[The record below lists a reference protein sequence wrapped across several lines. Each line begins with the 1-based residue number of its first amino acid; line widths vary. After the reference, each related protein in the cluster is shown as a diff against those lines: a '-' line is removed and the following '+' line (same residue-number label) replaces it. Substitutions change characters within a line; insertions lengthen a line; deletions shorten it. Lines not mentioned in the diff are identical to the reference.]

1 MKWSETMDATYQYL
15 VRMLAHEMKRYAD
28 RKLDEY
34 NVTQEQS
41 HTLGY
46 MYRHKDRGI
55 TQNELLKTFKRKGS
69 TVSSTLKGL
78 ENKGLIYRL
87 VDPDDSR
94 RKNLKLTQ
102 EGMQLVESFVSIFD
116 DIEAILVK
124 DFNESEKQQLKD
136 LFERMLNN
144 IKTEK

>member
-1 MKWSETMDATYQYL
+1 MDATYQYL
-15 VRMLAHEMKRYAD
+15 VRMLAHEMKHYAD

-69 TVSSTLKGL
+69 TVSSTLKVL
-78 ENKGLIYRL
+78 ENKGLIYRM

-102 EGMQLVESFVSIFD
+102 EGMKLVESFVSIFD

>member
-1 MKWSETMDATYQYL
+1 MDATYQYL
-15 VRMLAHEMKRYAD
+15 VRMLAHEMKYYAD

-78 ENKGLIYRL
+78 ENKGLIYRM

-102 EGMQLVESFVSIFD
+102 EGMKLVESFVCIFD

>member
-1 MKWSETMDATYQYL
+1 MDATYQYL
-15 VRMLAHEMKRYAD
+15 VRMLAHEMKHYAD

-78 ENKGLIYRL
+78 ENKGLIYRM

>member
-1 MKWSETMDATYQYL
+1 MDATYQYL
-15 VRMLAHEMKRYAD
+15 VRMLAHEMKHYLD

-78 ENKGLIYRL
+78 ENKGLIYRM

-102 EGMQLVESFVSIFD
+102 EGMKLVESFVCIFD

>member
-1 MKWSETMDATYQYL
+1 MEATYQYL
-15 VRMLAHEMKRYAD
+15 VRMLAHEMKHYAD

-46 MYRHKDRGI
+46 IYRHKDQGI

-69 TVSSTLKGL
+69 TVSSILKGL
-78 ENKGLIYRL
+78 ENKGLIYRM
-87 VDPDDSR
+87 VDPEDSR
-94 RKNLKLTQ
+94 RKNLKLTK
-102 EGMQLVESFVSIFD
+102 EGTQLVESFVSIFD
-116 DIEAILVK
+116 DIESILVK
-124 DFNESEKQQLKD
+124 DFDENEKQQLKS

-144 IKTEK
+144 IKTEN

>member
-1 MKWSETMDATYQYL
+1 MEATYQYL
-15 VRMLAHEMKRYAD
+15 VRMLAHEMKHYAD

-46 MYRHKDRGI
+46 IYIHKDQGI

-69 TVSSTLKGL
+69 TVSSILKGL
-78 ENKGLIYRL
+78 ENKGLIYRM
-87 VDPDDSR
+87 VDPEDSR
-94 RKNLKLTQ
+94 RKNLKLTK
-102 EGMQLVESFVSIFD
+102 EGTQLVESFVSIFD
-116 DIEAILVK
+116 DIESILVK
-124 DFNESEKQQLKD
+124 DFDENEKQQLKS

-144 IKTEK
+144 IKTEN

>member
-1 MKWSETMDATYQYL
+1 MDATYQYL
-15 VRMLAHEMKRYAD
+15 VRMLAHEMKHYAD

-78 ENKGLIYRL
+78 ENKGLIYRM

-102 EGMQLVESFVSIFD
+102 EGMKLVESFVCIFD
-116 DIEAILVK
+116 DIEAILIK

>member
-1 MKWSETMDATYQYL
+1 MDATYQYL
-15 VRMLAHEMKRYAD
+15 VRMLAHEMRHYAD

-78 ENKGLIYRL
+78 ENKGLIYRM

-102 EGMQLVESFVSIFD
+102 EGMKLVESFVCIFD

>member
-1 MKWSETMDATYQYL
+1 MDATYQYL
-15 VRMLAHEMKRYAD
+15 VRMLAHEMKHYAD

-78 ENKGLIYRL
+78 ENKGLIYRM

-102 EGMQLVESFVSIFD
+102 EGMKLVESFVSIFD

>member
-1 MKWSETMDATYQYL
+1 MDATYQYL
-15 VRMLAHEMKRYAD
+15 VRMLAHEMKHYAD
-28 RKLDEY
+28 RKLDKY

-78 ENKGLIYRL
+78 ENKGLIYRM

-102 EGMQLVESFVSIFD
+102 EGMKLVESFVCIFD

>member
-1 MKWSETMDATYQYL
+1 MDATYQYL
-15 VRMLAHEMKRYAD
+15 VRMLAHEMKHYAD

-78 ENKGLIYRL
+78 ENKGLIYRM

-102 EGMQLVESFVSIFD
+102 EGMKLVESFVCIFD

-124 DFNESEKQQLKD
+124 GFNESEKQQLKD

>member
-1 MKWSETMDATYQYL
+1 M
-15 VRMLAHEMKRYAD
+15 
-28 RKLDEY
+28 
-34 NVTQEQS
+34 
-41 HTLGY
+41 
-46 MYRHKDRGI
+46 
-55 TQNELLKTFKRKGS
+55 
-69 TVSSTLKGL
+69 
-78 ENKGLIYRL
+78 

-102 EGMQLVESFVSIFD
+102 EGMKLVESFVCIFD

>member
-1 MKWSETMDATYQYL
+1 MDATYQYL
-15 VRMLAHEMKRYAD
+15 VRMLAHEMKHYAD

-46 MYRHKDRGI
+46 MYKHKDRGI

-78 ENKGLIYRL
+78 ENKGLIYRM

-102 EGMQLVESFVSIFD
+102 EGMKLVESFVCIFD

>member
-1 MKWSETMDATYQYL
+1 MEATYQYL
-15 VRMLAHEMKRYAD
+15 VRMLAHEMKHYAD

-46 MYRHKDRGI
+46 IYRHKDQGI

-69 TVSSTLKGL
+69 TVSSILKGL
-78 ENKGLIYRL
+78 ENKGLIYRM
-87 VDPDDSR
+87 VDPEDSR
-94 RKNLKLTQ
+94 RKNLKLTK
-102 EGMQLVESFVSIFD
+102 EGTQLVESFVSIFD
-116 DIEAILVK
+116 DIESILVK
-124 DFNESEKQQLKD
+124 DFDENEKQQLKS

-144 IKTEK
+144 IKTES

>member
-1 MKWSETMDATYQYL
+1 MDATYQYL
-15 VRMLAHEMKRYAD
+15 VRMLAHEMKHYAD

-78 ENKGLIYRL
+78 ENKGLIYRM

-102 EGMQLVESFVSIFD
+102 EGMKLVESFVCIFD
-116 DIEAILVK
+116 DIEVILVK

>member
-1 MKWSETMDATYQYL
+1 MDATYQYL
-15 VRMLAHEMKRYAD
+15 VRMLAHEMKHYAD

-78 ENKGLIYRL
+78 ENKGLIYRM

-102 EGMQLVESFVSIFD
+102 EGMKLVESFVCIFN

>member
-1 MKWSETMDATYQYL
+1 MEEIMDATYQYL
-15 VRMLAHEMKRYAD
+15 VRMLAHEMKHYAD

-78 ENKGLIYRL
+78 ENKGLIYRM

-102 EGMQLVESFVSIFD
+102 EGMKLVESFVCIFD

>member
-1 MKWSETMDATYQYL
+1 MDATYQYL
-15 VRMLAHEMKRYAD
+15 VRMLAHEMKHYAD

-78 ENKGLIYRL
+78 ENKGLIYRM

-102 EGMQLVESFVSIFD
+102 EGMKLVESFVCIFD

>member
-1 MKWSETMDATYQYL
+1 MDATYQYL
-15 VRMLAHEMKRYAD
+15 VRMLAHEMKHYAD

-78 ENKGLIYRL
+78 ENKGLIYRM

-102 EGMQLVESFVSIFD
+102 EGM
-116 DIEAILVK
+116 
-124 DFNESEKQQLKD
+124 
-136 LFERMLNN
+136 
-144 IKTEK
+144 KTC

>member
-1 MKWSETMDATYQYL
+1 MDATYQYL
-15 VRMLAHEMKRYAD
+15 VRMLAHEMKHYAD

-78 ENKGLIYRL
+78 ENKGLIYRM

-102 EGMQLVESFVSIFD
+102 EGMKLVESFVYIFD

>member
-1 MKWSETMDATYQYL
+1 MDATYQYL
-15 VRMLAHEMKRYAD
+15 VRMLAHEMKHYVD

-78 ENKGLIYRL
+78 ENKGLIYRM

-102 EGMQLVESFVSIFD
+102 EGMKLVESFVCIFD

>member
-1 MKWSETMDATYQYL
+1 MEATYQYL
-15 VRMLAHEMKRYAD
+15 VRMLAHEMKHYAD

-46 MYRHKDRGI
+46 IYRHKDQGI

-69 TVSSTLKGL
+69 TVSSILKGL
-78 ENKGLIYRL
+78 ENKGLIYRM
-87 VDPDDSR
+87 VDPEDSR
-94 RKNLKLTQ
+94 RKNLKLTK
-102 EGMQLVESFVSIFD
+102 EGTQLVESFVSIFD
-116 DIEAILVK
+116 DIESILVK
-124 DFNESEKQQLKD
+124 DFNENEKQQLKS

-144 IKTEK
+144 IKTEN

>member
-1 MKWSETMDATYQYL
+1 MDATYQYL
-15 VRMLAHEMKRYAD
+15 VRMLAHEMKHYD

-78 ENKGLIYRL
+78 ENKGLIYRM

-102 EGMQLVESFVSIFD
+102 EGMKLVESFVCIFD

>member
-1 MKWSETMDATYQYL
+1 MDATYQYI
-15 VRMLAHEMKRYAD
+15 VRMLAHEMKHYAD

-78 ENKGLIYRL
+78 ENKGLIYRM

-102 EGMQLVESFVSIFD
+102 EGMKLVESFVCIFD

>member
-1 MKWSETMDATYQYL
+1 M
-15 VRMLAHEMKRYAD
+15 
-28 RKLDEY
+28 
-34 NVTQEQS
+34 
-41 HTLGY
+41 
-46 MYRHKDRGI
+46 
-55 TQNELLKTFKRKGS
+55 
-69 TVSSTLKGL
+69 
-78 ENKGLIYRL
+78 

>member
-1 MKWSETMDATYQYL
+1 MDATYQYL
-15 VRMLAHEMKRYAD
+15 VRMLAHEMKHYAD

-78 ENKGLIYRL
+78 ENKGLIYRM

-102 EGMQLVESFVSIFD
+102 EGMKLVESFVCIFD
-116 DIEAILVK
+116 DIEAIIVK

>member
-1 MKWSETMDATYQYL
+1 MDATYQYL

-78 ENKGLIYRL
+78 ENKGLIYRM

-102 EGMQLVESFVSIFD
+102 EGMKLVESFVCIFD

>member
-1 MKWSETMDATYQYL
+1 MDATYQYL
-15 VRMLAHEMKRYAD
+15 VRMLAHEMKHYAD

-78 ENKGLIYRL
+78 ENKGLIYRM

-102 EGMQLVESFVSIFD
+102 EGMKLVESFVCIFD

-144 IKTEK
+144 INTEK

>member
-1 MKWSETMDATYQYL
+1 MDATYQYL
-15 VRMLAHEMKRYAD
+15 VRMLAHEMKHYAD

-69 TVSSTLKGL
+69 TISSTLKGL
-78 ENKGLIYRL
+78 ENKGLIYRM

-102 EGMQLVESFVSIFD
+102 EGMKLVESFVCIFD

>member
-1 MKWSETMDATYQYL
+1 MDATYQYL
-15 VRMLAHEMKRYAD
+15 VRMLAHEMKHYAD

-78 ENKGLIYRL
+78 ENKGLIYRM

-102 EGMQLVESFVSIFD
+102 EGMKLVESFVCIFD

-124 DFNESEKQQLKD
+124 DFNESEKQQQD